1 MIKKEKKGL
10 KEFSNKKDIIQN
22 VFKTKNHIIFMAKD
36 QIYSSKMKYLGIFN
50 FKDYYNFCYQW
61 LTEETGL
68 KVEEEEYSEKL
79 KGATKNIDIK
89 WKGSVK
95 VSDYFAFEIK
105 VEFKILAMSEVEINK
120 EGIKLKTN
128 NGEISTKVK
137 STLVKDYDGKFES
150 SGRMKIWRGIYEKW
164 IISQRI
170 KYFEDKLTDMSDAFL
185 GQAKAFLDLEGQR

>member
-1 MIKKEKKGL
+1 ME
-10 KEFSNKKDIIQN
+10 
-22 VFKTKNHIIFMAKD
+22 KD
-36 QIYSSKMKYLGIFN
+36 QVYSSKMKYAGIFN
-50 FKDYYNFCYQW
+50 FKDYYTFCYQW

-79 KGATKNIDIK
+79 KGTTKDIDIK
-89 WKGSVK
+89 WKGTRK

-120 EGIKLKTN
+120 EGIKINTN
-128 NGEISTKVK
+128 KGDISTKIKAV
-137 STLVKDYDGKFES
+137 LVKDYDGKFES
-150 SGRMKIWRGIYEKW
+150 NARMKFIRGIYEKW

-170 KYFEDKLTDMSDAFL
+170 KAFEDKLVSDSDEFL